1 MPNLVTAYGMN
12 EGSGTT
18 LADASGSGHTG
29 TLVNGPAWVA
39 GQATYGQA
47 LSFDGLDD
55 AVSVANPG
63 DLQLRHRRFH
73 DRTVGERNVLG
84 GAQRH
89 LFSKC
94 ARHHLGTGCKELYF
108 NPSNQL
114 TFGSFATGDTVSS
127 TIADTNW
134 HHIAVTFTDATNL
147 LNIYVDGA
155 LATTA
160 TKALEADGAGHV
172 VTLGNLFGSN
182 PFSGVARRG
191 PPLQPRADARR
202 DSSGY
207 GHAHH
212 AARPTPRPRAM
223 SPV

>member
-1 MPNLVTAYGMN
+1 MN

-18 LADASGSGHTG
+18 LADASGSGHSG

-55 AVSVANPG
+55 AH
-63 DLQLRHRRFH
+63 LRRQS
-73 DRTVGERNVLG
+73 RTYNFGTADFTLETWVKRTVLG

-94 ARHHLGTGCKELYF
+94 AAATWAPGCKELYF

-114 TFGSFATGDTVSS
+114 TFGSFATGDTRLQHDRRYELAPYRRHVHRR
-127 TIADTNW
+127 TKT
-134 HHIAVTFTDATNL
+134 L
-147 LNIYVDGA
+147 QIYVDGV

-160 TKALEADGAGHV
+160 TKALEATAPA
-172 VTLGNLFGSN
+172 TS
-182 PFSGVARRG
+182 
-191 PPLQPRADARR
+191 
-202 DSSGY
+202 
-207 GHAHH
+207 
-212 AARPTPRPRAM
+212 
-223 SPV
+223 